1 MRINVA
7 IAIAEEVRDRI
18 YEVAQVCR
26 ALGFAHTSTLPDIG
40 VLIGSAEVEDLP
52 MLRAIPGVL
61 AVEIE
66 RSLRIAAS
74 DTHPAAAGGPQWSWS
89 SNGKASAVSA
99 VWPAASTRSR

>member
-7 IAIAEEVRDRI
+7 IAVAEEARDRI

-40 VLIGSAEVEDLP
+40 VLIGSAEVEDLA

-61 AVEIE
+61 AVEME
-66 RSLRIAAS
+66 RALRIA
-74 DTHPAAAGGPQWSWS
+74 
-89 SNGKASAVSA
+89 V
-99 VWPAASTRSR
+99 TREH

>member
-7 IAIAEEVRDRI
+7 IAVAEEARDRI

-26 ALGFAHTSTLPDIG
+26 ALGFAHTSTLSDIG

-61 AVEIE
+61 TVEMQ
-66 RSLRIAAS
+66 RPPRIAAS
-74 DTHPAAAGGPQWSWS
+74 S
-89 SNGKASAVSA
+89 
-99 VWPAASTRSR
+99 

>member
-7 IAIAEEVRDRI
+7 IAIAEEARDRV

-61 AVEIE
+61 AVEVE

-74 DTHPAAAGGPQWSWS
+74 DTGPRLPARLQWSWS
-89 SNGKASAVSA
+89 SIRKASVVSA
-99 VWPAASTRSR
+99 VWPAASTRRR